1 MSEQQ
6 KNPNLDAEQVL
17 KSETQNETVEELLEP
32 EVELLEE
39 VTENDELAKALE
51 EVAQYKEA
59 ALRAHADAQNVR
71 RRAEQD
77 VEKAHKF
84 GVEKFAKAI
93 VGVADNLE
101 RALTSAP
108 ETGESDPVREGVELT
123 LKDLLETLARFEVA
137 VVDPRGEP
145 FDPALHQAITMMPN
159 PELEPNTVMDVVQ
172 KGYTLHGRLL
182 RPAMVV
188 VSSAAQIACH
198 FFDTKRLKYKKADP
212 NTESSL

>member
-84 GVEKFAKAI
+84 GVEKFAKSI
-93 VGVADNLE
+93 VNVADNLE

-123 LKDLLETLARFEVA
+123 LKDLLETLARFEVV
-137 VVDPRGEP
+137 VVDPHGEP
-145 FDPALHQAITMMPN
+145 FNPALHQAITMVPN

-172 KGYTLHGRLL
+172 KGYTLNGRLL

-188 VSSAAQIACH
+188 VSSAA
-198 FFDTKRLKYKKADP
+198 
-212 NTESSL
+212 

>member
-6 KNPNLDAEQVL
+6 KNPNLDAEHDL

-32 EVELLEE
+32 EVETVEE
-39 VTENDELAKALE
+39 VTANDELAKALE

-84 GVEKFAKAI
+84 GLEKFAKSI
-93 VGVADNLE
+93 VNVADNLE
-101 RALTSAP
+101 RALASAP
-108 ETGESDPVREGVELT
+108 DTGEEDPVREGVELT
-123 LKDLLETLARFEVA
+123 LKDLLETLARFEVK
-137 VVDPRGEP
+137 VVDPHGEP
-145 FDPALHQAITMMPN
+145 FNPELHQAMTMVPN
-159 PELEPNTVMDVVQ
+159 PELEANTVMDVVQ
-172 KGYTLHGRLL
+172 KGYTINGRLL

-188 VSSAAQIACH
+188 VSSAA
-198 FFDTKRLKYKKADP
+198 
-212 NTESSL
+212 

>member
-32 EVELLEE
+32 KAELLEE

-84 GVEKFAKAI
+84 GVEKFAKSI
-93 VGVADNLE
+93 VNVADNLE

-123 LKDLLETLARFEVA
+123 LKDLLETLARFEVV
-137 VVDPRGEP
+137 VVDPHGEP
-145 FDPALHQAITMMPN
+145 FNPALHQAITMVPN

-172 KGYTLHGRLL
+172 KGYTLNGRLL

-188 VSSAAQIACH
+188 VSSAA
-198 FFDTKRLKYKKADP
+198 
-212 NTESSL
+212 

>member
-6 KNPNLDAEQVL
+6 KNPNLDAEHDL

-32 EVELLEE
+32 EVETVEE
-39 VTENDELAKALE
+39 VTANDELAKALE

-84 GVEKFAKAI
+84 GLEKFAKSI
-93 VGVADNLE
+93 VNVADNLE
-101 RALTSAP
+101 RALASAP
-108 ETGESDPVREGVELT
+108 DTGESDPVREGVELT
-123 LKDLLETLARFEVA
+123 LKDLLETLARFEVK
-137 VVDPRGEP
+137 VVDPHGEP
-145 FDPALHQAITMMPN
+145 FNPELHQAMTMVPN
-159 PELEPNTVMDVVQ
+159 PEMEPNTVMDVVQ

-188 VSSAAQIACH
+188 VSSAA
-198 FFDTKRLKYKKADP
+198 
-212 NTESSL
+212 

>member
-6 KNPNLDAEQVL
+6 KNPNLDAEHDL

-32 EVELLEE
+32 EVETLEE
-39 VTENDELAKALE
+39 VTANDELAKALE

-84 GVEKFAKAI
+84 GLEKFAKSI
-93 VGVADNLE
+93 VNVADNLE
-101 RALTSAP
+101 RALASAP
-108 ETGESDPVREGVELT
+108 DTGESDPVREGVELT
-123 LKDLLETLARFEVA
+123 LKDLLETLARFEVK
-137 VVDPRGEP
+137 VVDPHGEP
-145 FDPALHQAITMMPN
+145 FNPELHQAITMVPN
-159 PELEPNTVMDVVQ
+159 PELEANTVMDVVQ
-172 KGYTLHGRLL
+172 KGYTINGRLL

-188 VSSAAQIACH
+188 VSSAA
-198 FFDTKRLKYKKADP
+198 
-212 NTESSL
+212 

>member
-1 MSEQQ
+1 MSEDQ
-6 KNPNLDAEQVL
+6 KKSNVDAEQDVT
-17 KSETQNETVEELLEP
+17 SEAQNEAVEELLEP
-32 EVELLEE
+32 EAELLGEE
-39 VTENDELAKALE
+39 ENEELAKALE

-59 ALRAHADAQNVR
+59 ALRAQADAQNVR

-93 VGVADNLE
+93 LNVADNLE
-101 RALTSAP
+101 RALASTPATDEP
-108 ETGESDPVREGVELT
+108 DLIREGVELT
-123 LKDLLETLARFEVA
+123 LKDLIENLARFDVA
-137 VVDPRGEP
+137 VVDPHGEP
-145 FDPALHQAITMMPN
+145 FNPDLHQAMTMVPN

-188 VSSAAQIACH
+188 VSSAA
-198 FFDTKRLKYKKADP
+198 
-212 NTESSL
+212 

>member
-6 KNPNLDAEQVL
+6 KNPNQDAEHDL

-32 EVELLEE
+32 EVETLEE

-84 GVEKFAKAI
+84 GLEKFAKSI
-93 VGVADNLE
+93 VNVADNLE

-108 ETGESDPVREGVELT
+108 DTGESDPVREGVELT
-123 LKDLLETLARFEVA
+123 LKDLLETLARFEVK
-137 VVDPRGEP
+137 VVDPHGEP
-145 FDPALHQAITMMPN
+145 FNPELHQAITMVPN
-159 PELEPNTVMDVVQ
+159 PELEANTVMDVVQ
-172 KGYTLHGRLL
+172 KGYTINGRLL

-188 VSSAAQIACH
+188 VSSAA
-198 FFDTKRLKYKKADP
+198 
-212 NTESSL
+212 

>member
-6 KNPNLDAEQVL
+6 KNPNLDAEQDL
-17 KSETQNETVEELLEP
+17 KSETQNESVEELLEP
-32 EVELLEE
+32 EVETLEE

-84 GVEKFAKAI
+84 GLEKFAKS
-93 VGVADNLE
+93 VVNVADNLE
-101 RALTSAP
+101 RALASAP
-108 ETGESDPVREGVELT
+108 DTGEEDPVREGVELT
-123 LKDLLETLARFEVA
+123 LKDLLETLARFEVK
-137 VVDPRGEP
+137 VVDPHGEP
-145 FDPALHQAITMMPN
+145 FNPELHQAMTMVPN

-172 KGYTLHGRLL
+172 KGYTINGRLL

-188 VSSAAQIACH
+188 VSSAA
-198 FFDTKRLKYKKADP
+198 
-212 NTESSL
+212 

>member
-6 KNPNLDAEQVL
+6 KNPNLDAEHDL

-32 EVELLEE
+32 EVETLEE
-39 VTENDELAKALE
+39 VTANDELAKALE

-84 GVEKFAKAI
+84 GLEKFAKSI
-93 VGVADNLE
+93 VNVADNLE
-101 RALTSAP
+101 RALASAP
-108 ETGESDPVREGVELT
+108 DTGESDPVREGVELT
-123 LKDLLETLARFEVA
+123 LKDLLETLARFEVKM
-137 VVDPRGEP
+137 VDPHGEP
-145 FDPALHQAITMMPN
+145 FNPELHQAITMVPN
-159 PELEPNTVMDVVQ
+159 PELEANTVMDVVQ
-172 KGYTLHGRLL
+172 KGYTINGRLL

-188 VSSAAQIACH
+188 VSSAA
-198 FFDTKRLKYKKADP
+198 
-212 NTESSL
+212 

>member
-6 KNPNLDAEQVL
+6 KNPNLDAEHDL

-32 EVELLEE
+32 EVETLEE

-84 GVEKFAKAI
+84 GLEKFAKSI
-93 VGVADNLE
+93 VNVADNLE
-101 RALTSAP
+101 RALASAP
-108 ETGESDPVREGVELT
+108 DTGESDPVREGVELT
-123 LKDLLETLARFEVA
+123 LKDLLETLARFEVK
-137 VVDPRGEP
+137 VVDPHGEP
-145 FDPALHQAITMMPN
+145 FNPELHQAITMVPN
-159 PELEPNTVMDVVQ
+159 PELEANTVMDVVQ
-172 KGYTLHGRLL
+172 KGYTINGRLL

-188 VSSAAQIACH
+188 VSSAA
-198 FFDTKRLKYKKADP
+198 
-212 NTESSL
+212 

>member
-6 KNPNLDAEQVL
+6 KNPNLDAEQDL
-17 KSETQNETVEELLEP
+17 KSETQNESVEELLEP
-32 EVELLEE
+32 EVETLEE

-84 GVEKFAKAI
+84 GLEKFAKSI
-93 VGVADNLE
+93 VNVADNLE

-108 ETGESDPVREGVELT
+108 DTGESDPVREGVELT
-123 LKDLLETLARFEVA
+123 LKDLLETLARFEVK
-137 VVDPRGEP
+137 VVDPHGEP
-145 FDPALHQAITMMPN
+145 FNPELHQAITMVPN
-159 PELEPNTVMDVVQ
+159 PELEANTVMDVVQ
-172 KGYTLHGRLL
+172 KGYTINGRLL

-188 VSSAAQIACH
+188 VSSAA
-198 FFDTKRLKYKKADP
+198 
-212 NTESSL
+212 

>member
-6 KNPNLDAEQVL
+6 KNPNLDAEHDL

-32 EVELLEE
+32 EVETLEE

-84 GVEKFAKAI
+84 GLEKFAKSI
-93 VGVADNLE
+93 VNVADNLE
-101 RALTSAP
+101 RALASAP
-108 ETGESDPVREGVELT
+108 DTGEPDPVREGVELT
-123 LKDLLETLARFEVA
+123 LKDLLETLARFEVKM
-137 VVDPRGEP
+137 VDPHGEP
-145 FDPALHQAITMMPN
+145 FNPELHQAITMVPN
-159 PELEPNTVMDVVQ
+159 PELEANTVMDVVQ
-172 KGYTLHGRLL
+172 KGYTINGRLL

-188 VSSAAQIACH
+188 VSSAV
-198 FFDTKRLKYKKADP
+198 
-212 NTESSL
+212 

>member
-6 KNPNLDAEQVL
+6 KNPNQDAEHDL
-17 KSETQNETVEELLEP
+17 KGETQNETVEELLEP
-32 EVELLEE
+32 EVETLEE

-59 ALRAHADAQNVR
+59 ALRAQADAQNVR

-84 GVEKFAKAI
+84 GLEKFAKSI
-93 VGVADNLE
+93 VNVADNLE

-123 LKDLLETLARFEVA
+123 LKDLLETLARFEVK
-137 VVDPRGEP
+137 VVDPHGEP
-145 FDPALHQAITMMPN
+145 FNPELHQAMTMVPN

-188 VSSAAQIACH
+188 VSSAA
-198 FFDTKRLKYKKADP
+198 
-212 NTESSL
+212 

>member
-6 KNPNLDAEQVL
+6 KNPNQDAEHDL
-17 KSETQNETVEELLEP
+17 KGETQNETVDELLEP
-32 EVELLEE
+32 EVETLEE

-84 GVEKFAKAI
+84 GLEKFAKS
-93 VGVADNLE
+93 VVNVADNLE
-101 RALTSAP
+101 RALASAP
-108 ETGESDPVREGVELT
+108 DTGESDPVREGVELT
-123 LKDLLETLARFEVA
+123 LKDLLETLARFEVK
-137 VVDPRGEP
+137 VVDPHGEP
-145 FDPALHQAITMMPN
+145 FNPELHQAITMVPN
-159 PELEPNTVMDVVQ
+159 PELEANTVMDVVQ
-172 KGYTLHGRLL
+172 KGYTINGRLL

-188 VSSAAQIACH
+188 VSSAA
-198 FFDTKRLKYKKADP
+198 
-212 NTESSL
+212 

>member
-17 KSETQNETVEELLEP
+17 KSETQNEAVEELLEP
-32 EVELLEE
+32 EADLLEE

-84 GVEKFAKAI
+84 GLEKFAKS
-93 VGVADNLE
+93 VVNVADNLE
-101 RALTSAP
+101 RALASAP
-108 ETGESDPVREGVELT
+108 DTGESDPVREGVELT
-123 LKDLLETLARFEVA
+123 LKDLLETLARFEVK
-137 VVDPRGEP
+137 VVDPHGEP
-145 FDPALHQAITMMPN
+145 FNPELHQAITMVPN
-159 PELEPNTVMDVVQ
+159 PELEANTVMDVVQ
-172 KGYTLHGRLL
+172 KGYTINGRLL

-188 VSSAAQIACH
+188 VSSAA
-198 FFDTKRLKYKKADP
+198 
-212 NTESSL
+212 

>member
-6 KNPNLDAEQVL
+6 KNPNLEAEQVL
-17 KSETQNETVEELLEP
+17 NSETQNETVEELLEP
-32 EVELLEE
+32 EVETLEE

-84 GVEKFAKAI
+84 GLEKFAKSI
-93 VGVADNLE
+93 VNVADNLE
-101 RALTSAP
+101 RALASAP
-108 ETGESDPVREGVELT
+108 DTGESDPVREGVELT
-123 LKDLLETLARFEVA
+123 LKDLLETLARFEVK
-137 VVDPRGEP
+137 VVDPHGEP
-145 FDPALHQAITMMPN
+145 FNPELHQAITMVPN

-172 KGYTLHGRLL
+172 KGYTINGRLL

-188 VSSAAQIACH
+188 VSSAA
-198 FFDTKRLKYKKADP
+198 
-212 NTESSL
+212 